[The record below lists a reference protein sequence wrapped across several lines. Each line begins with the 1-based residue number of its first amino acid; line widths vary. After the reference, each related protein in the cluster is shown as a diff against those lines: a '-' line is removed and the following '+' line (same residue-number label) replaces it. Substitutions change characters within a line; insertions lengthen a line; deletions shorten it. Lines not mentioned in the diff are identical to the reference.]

1 MSANR
6 DRLLAMV
13 ENGRLTADELNMML
27 VKWCSESD
35 LAEII
40 STYELESE
48 DEEEVDYD
56 EEYEREVRDEE
67 DDGSFGP
74 DYMYDYDSECD
85 FADPGGNS
93 ALRRAHAGNPRN
105 LPCPCCKQ
113 PNRLTPADKA
123 RGYRC
128 DTCADKAERGY
139 DMD

>member
-13 ENGRLTADELNMML
+13 EQGVITADELNMAL

-40 STYELESE
+40 DINGWVNEDYILPSE
-48 DEEEVDYD
+48 DD
-56 EEYEREVRDEE
+56 EC
-67 DDGSFGP
+67 FGP
-74 DYMYDYDSECD
+74 DYRYDYDDECD